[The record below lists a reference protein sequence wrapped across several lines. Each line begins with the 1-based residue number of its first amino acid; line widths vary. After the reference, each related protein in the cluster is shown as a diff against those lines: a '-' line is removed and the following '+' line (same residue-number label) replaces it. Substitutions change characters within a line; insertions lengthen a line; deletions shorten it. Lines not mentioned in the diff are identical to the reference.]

1 MEATF
6 TIQRSDQK
14 RVDEVKRIRSALA
27 SGVSVLTNA
36 ERNTILSC
44 AQAVEVNGVIQ
55 EQGLSPWLGRRA
67 GKTPSS
73 S

>member
-27 SGVSVLTNA
+27 SRGSVLTNA
-36 ERNTILSC
+36 KRNAILMC
-44 AQAVEVNGVIQ
+44 AQALEENGVIQ
-55 EQGLSPWLGRRA
+55 EQRALSKVRKDGEEDP
-67 GKTPSS
+67 PSS
-73 S
+73 